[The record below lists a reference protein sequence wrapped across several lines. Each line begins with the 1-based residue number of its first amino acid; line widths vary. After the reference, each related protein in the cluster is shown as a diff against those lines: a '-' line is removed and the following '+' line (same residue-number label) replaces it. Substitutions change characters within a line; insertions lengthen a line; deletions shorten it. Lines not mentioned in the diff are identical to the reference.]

1 MNEIKIGIVGLGS
14 VGQGV
19 LQILEENLDS
29 IESKINTK
37 IKITGITA
45 KNKNKKRDIK
55 IDNYPWFDNPIEL
68 TQNPEVDVLIELVG
82 GEDGIALKVVET
94 ALKEKKH
101 VITANKALIAKHGNH
116 LINLAE
122 KNNVKILFEAAV
134 AGAIPIIKTLK
145 ESTASNSI
153 SAIYGILNGTCNYIL
168 TSMERDGANF
178 NTALKSAQDLGFAES
193 DPTFDIEGMD
203 AAHKI
208 GILSALAF
216 GTSLPPQDFYVE
228 GITKI
233 EKSDFKYAMDMGYT
247 VKHLAVAKVDDN
259 LLELR
264 AHPALIK
271 LNSHLANLKGVRN
284 GMEID
289 TDLIGKIHI
298 AGSGAGQESTASG
311 LISDLVN
318 LANSKPINENSENNI
333 NTYEVSEFSK
343 LVFQYYFYIKA
354 EDKPGVMAS
363 ITSLMASKKV
373 GIESIVQ
380 KEELDENCVPII
392 LITDPFKESDHSE
405 LHKELLTIESV
416 KNIRS
421 IRIEPN

>member
-1 MNEIKIGIVGLGS
+1 MEKLKVGICGWGNVATGLFNALNSNADMITSNAGVHFEICVIGARRDNPKCNPG
-14 VGQGV
+14 
-19 LQILEENLDS
+19 NTP
-29 IESKINTK
+29 IE
-37 IKITGITA
+37 
-45 KNKNKKRDIK
+45 RDIFDVINHD
-55 IDNYPWFDNPIEL
+55 ID
-68 TQNPEVDVLIELVG
+68 V
-82 GEDGIALKVVET
+82 VVELIGGVEV
-94 ALKEKKH
+94 ARELIIKAIENKKH
-101 VITANKALIAKHGNH
+101 VVTANKAVIYHHGDEIFKLAKENG
-116 LINLAE
+116 
-122 KNNVKILFEAAV
+122 VRILFESAV
-134 AGAIPIIKTLK
+134 CAGTPIIKLLK
-145 ESTASNSI
+145 EELAANRVSKI
-153 SAIYGILNGTCNYIL
+153 SGMLNGTSNFIL
-168 TSMERDGANF
+168 SNMEEGDEF
-178 NTALKSAQDLGFAES
+178 DSTLELAQKEGYAEP

-216 GTSLPPQDFYVE
+216 GTPLPPQDFYVE

-233 EKSDFKYAMDMGYT
+233 AKSDFIYAKDMGYT
-247 VKHLAVAKVDDN
+247 VKHLAVAKVDN
-259 LLELR
+259 GRLELR

-271 LNSHLANLKGVRN
+271 LDSHLANLKGVRN

-318 LANSKPINENSENNI
+318 LANSKATNEEAENSNK
-333 NTYEVSEFSK
+333 TSYEVSTFSE

-363 ITSLMASKKV
+363 ITSLMASKGV

-380 KEELDENCVPII
+380 KEELDESYVPII
-392 LITDPFKESDHSE
+392 LITDPFKESDYSD
-405 LHKELLTIESV
+405 LYQELLSLESV

-421 IRIEPN
+421 IRIESN

>member
-1 MNEIKIGIVGLGS
+1 MEKLKVGICGWGNVATGLFNALNSNADMITSNAGVHFEICVIGARRDNPKCNPG
-14 VGQGV
+14 
-19 LQILEENLDS
+19 NTP
-29 IESKINTK
+29 IE
-37 IKITGITA
+37 
-45 KNKNKKRDIK
+45 RDIFDVINHD
-55 IDNYPWFDNPIEL
+55 ID
-68 TQNPEVDVLIELVG
+68 V
-82 GEDGIALKVVET
+82 VVELIGGVEV
-94 ALKEKKH
+94 ARELIIKAIENKKH
-101 VITANKALIAKHGNH
+101 VVTANKAVIYHHGDEIFKLAKENG
-116 LINLAE
+116 
-122 KNNVKILFEAAV
+122 VRVLFESAV
-134 AGAIPIIKTLK
+134 CAGTPIIKLLK
-145 ESTASNSI
+145 EELAANRVSKI
-153 SAIYGILNGTCNYIL
+153 SGMLNGTSNFIL
-168 TSMERDGANF
+168 SNMEEGAEF
-178 NTALKSAQDLGFAES
+178 DSTLELAQKEGYAEP

-216 GTSLPPQDFYVE
+216 GTPLPPQDFYVE

-233 EKSDFKYAMDMGYT
+233 AKSDFIYAKDMGYT
-247 VKHLAVAKVDDN
+247 VKHLAVAKVDN
-259 LLELR
+259 GRLELR

-271 LNSHLANLKGVRN
+271 LDSHLANLKGVRN

-318 LANSKPINENSENNI
+318 LANSKATNEEAENSNK
-333 NTYEVSEFSK
+333 TSYEVSTFSE

-363 ITSLMASKKV
+363 ITSLMASKGV

-380 KEELDENCVPII
+380 KEELDESYVPII
-392 LITDPFKESDHSE
+392 LITDPFKESDYSD
-405 LHKELLTIESV
+405 LYQELLSLESV

-421 IRIEPN
+421 IRIESN

>member
-1 MNEIKIGIVGLGS
+1 MEKLKVGICGWGNVATGLFNALNSNADMINSNAGVHFEICVIGARRDNPKCNPG
-14 VGQGV
+14 
-19 LQILEENLDS
+19 NTP
-29 IESKINTK
+29 IE
-37 IKITGITA
+37 
-45 KNKNKKRDIK
+45 RDIFDVINHD
-55 IDNYPWFDNPIEL
+55 ID
-68 TQNPEVDVLIELVG
+68 V
-82 GEDGIALKVVET
+82 VVELIGGVEV
-94 ALKEKKH
+94 ARELIIKAIENKKH
-101 VITANKALIAKHGNH
+101 VVTANKAVIYHHGDEIFKLAKENG
-116 LINLAE
+116 
-122 KNNVKILFEAAV
+122 VRVLFESAV
-134 AGAIPIIKTLK
+134 CAGTPIIKLLK
-145 ESTASNSI
+145 EELAANRVSKI
-153 SAIYGILNGTCNYIL
+153 SGMLNGTSNFIL
-168 TSMERDGANF
+168 SNMEEGAEF
-178 NTALKSAQDLGFAES
+178 DSTLELAQKEGYAEP

-233 EKSDFKYAMDMGYT
+233 TKSDFIYAEDMGYT
-247 VKHLAVAKVDDN
+247 VKHLAVAKVDN
-259 LLELR
+259 GRLELR

-271 LNSHLANLKGVRN
+271 LDSHLANLKGVRN

-318 LANSKPINENSENNI
+318 LANSKATNQEAENSNK
-333 NTYEVSEFSK
+333 TSYEVSTFSE

-363 ITSLMASKKV
+363 ITSLMASKGV

-380 KEELDENCVPII
+380 KEELDESYVPII
-392 LITDPFKESDHSE
+392 LITDPFKESDYSD
-405 LHKELLTIESV
+405 LYQELLSLESV

-421 IRIEPN
+421 IRIESN